1 MTLGTQ
7 KTEIGYQSFQDSKEY
22 YVDEDFI
29 EKNPDCWKI
38 INFISDNPFST
49 QEEISNRFNFSKNEL
64 IEKNK
69 KIRETDWA
77 QDYIINSGIGSKY
90 WKNTIIPSI
99 QSGKAQAVLDEKY
112 SYPDRVG
119 LCPGLSCMFFCSFC
133 GRNYSAFYK
142 REFGEKG
149 FQVFKQIIDQTPEG
163 VNKKNV
169 YHITGGLEPL
179 TFPRIGDLISY
190 AREKGFDMEM
200 QTNGYNLRPSFIE
213 KHPGIKDLSILRVS
227 LYGVDDHSTFEVTK
241 NKKGYEIVRKNLID
255 FLKLKTKIKVGL
267 NYVLLHDHLDHALK
281 LLDYIKE
288 INIES
293 GNQID
298 FLTLRE
304 DFSDRA
310 TSISGKEREQ
320 LYSIFNDVQTRLED
334 KNLDRL
340 HIDYGYALE
349 AIRKNKESFE
359 PLKRVDYKQLRPKV
373 FPQIAVM
380 VDPKGDVYAYHEAT
394 FLDREGSERYSIG
407 VVDKDHSLEYI
418 VKEFVENSDGI
429 TEPLPHDV
437 DYLDAFD
444 YVITVFLNQAEG
456 DVKFGIPWSKGP
468 IKVESN

>member
-38 INFISDNPFST
+38 ISFISDNPFST
-49 QEEISNRFNFSKNEL
+49 QEEISNRFNFSKAEL
-64 IEKNK
+64 IKINK
-69 KIRETDWA
+69 KIQESDWA
-77 QDYIINSGIGSKY
+77 QNYIINSGIGSKY
-90 WKNTIIPSI
+90 WKNTIIPTI
-99 QSGKAQAVLDEKY
+99 QSGKAKAVLDEKY
-112 SYPDRVG
+112 SYPDRIG

-133 GRNYSAFYK
+133 GRNYSASYK

-149 FQVFKQIIDQTPEG
+149 FEVYKQIIDQTPKG

-190 AREKGFDMEM
+190 AREKGFDIEM
-200 QTNGYNLRPSFIE
+200 QTNGYNLNSDFIN

-227 LYGVDDHSTFEVTK
+227 LYGVDNDSTFEVTK
-241 NKKGYEIVRKNLID
+241 NKKGYDVVRKNLID

-267 NYVLLHDHLDHALK
+267 NYVLLHNHLDHALK

-298 FLTLRE
+298 FVTLRE
-304 DFSDRA
+304 DFSNRA
-310 TSISGKEREQ
+310 TDISGEEREK
-320 LYSIFNDVQTRLED
+320 LYDIFCNVQKRLED

-349 AIRKNKESFE
+349 AIRRNKESFE
-359 PLKRVDYKQLRPKV
+359 PLKKVDYNQLRPKV

-380 VDPKGDVYAYHEAT
+380 IDTKGDVYAYHEAA
-394 FLDREGSERYSIG
+394 FLDRDGAKRYSIG
-407 VVDKDHSLEYI
+407 VVDQEHSLQDVISNFLNTKGIESHP
-418 VKEFVENSDGI
+418 SDTG
-429 TEPLPHDV
+429 
-437 DYLDAFD
+437 YLDAFD
-444 YVITVFLNQAEG
+444 HVTTLFLNQLES
-456 DVKFGIPWSKGP
+456 DIKFGIPWSQGP
-468 IKVESN
+468 IKIQ

>member
-1 MTLGTQ
+1 MILEAQ

-22 YVDEDFI
+22 YIDEDFI
-29 EKNPDCWKI
+29 EENPDCWKI

-200 QTNGYNLRPSFIE
+200 QTNGYNLNPDFIE

-227 LYGVDDHSTFEVTK
+227 LYGVDDF
-241 NKKGYEIVRKNLID
+241 
-255 FLKLKTKIKVGL
+255 
-267 NYVLLHDHLDHALK
+267 
-281 LLDYIKE
+281 
-288 INIES
+288 NI
-293 GNQID
+293 
-298 FLTLRE
+298 
-304 DFSDRA
+304 
-310 TSISGKEREQ
+310 
-320 LYSIFNDVQTRLED
+320 
-334 KNLDRL
+334 
-340 HIDYGYALE
+340 
-349 AIRKNKESFE
+349 
-359 PLKRVDYKQLRPKV
+359 
-373 FPQIAVM
+373 
-380 VDPKGDVYAYHEAT
+380 
-394 FLDREGSERYSIG
+394 
-407 VVDKDHSLEYI
+407 
-418 VKEFVENSDGI
+418 
-429 TEPLPHDV
+429 
-437 DYLDAFD
+437 
-444 YVITVFLNQAEG
+444 
-456 DVKFGIPWSKGP
+456 
-468 IKVESN
+468 